1 MVDAGTVQG
10 GGARRRL
17 LAAAL
22 LVVAVVGGRARD
34 GHAVPVS
41 LANRVVLSPDVV
53 TLANPTSP
61 GGGGQATSFT
71 LAVRAHDVSGRPI
84 EPSEARPLVV
94 ELQGARDGVITP
106 RRVRLTSGSTVT
118 FQYDGSY
125 FADPLTLVA
134 WLDVPPRNEDD
145 EGDDDDADGG
155 DASAGRAIGRARVVG
170 QNAVACSRGSGSHTL
185 RVLCTDG
192 GSVEECALNAIRH
205 GLRVHAAVGWNDAGD
220 RLTPFTV
227 DTGSIG
233 TIVPRSHLGPDAI
246 GPGPPGRVYYDSS
259 GRIFSG
265 HYYLAPVS
273 FAVEGGGIVKTP
285 PMLVLAI
292 DEQTCAESHP
302 SCRPDPDPQLHYLG
316 VGFARG
322 AGAADG
328 FVSPADNAF
337 LRLAEAGGDVSP
349 GYVLTG
355 RGITIGIPSTD
366 GYTLQPLAPSTTAPG
381 DWSTAPGCF
390 AFPDLPEPNQFCG
403 NFLLDVGLLE
413 MFLDLAPSRRPEGSA
428 EEVRCRGGRDG
439 SRCTYVPEGTRVQIV
454 AGTPDAPAM
463 SYEFALRREPVGPEP
478 TYAQWIDREAVFVN
492 VGRRPLFRFHY
503 MVDARCGNV
512 GFARV
517 D

>member
-1 MVDAGTVQG
+1 V
-10 GGARRRL
+10 
-17 LAAAL
+17 AAL
-22 LVVAVVGGRARD
+22 VGLAVIAGRARD

-41 LANRVVLSPDVV
+41 LANRVVFSPDVV

-61 GGGGQATSFT
+61 GGAGQATSFT
-71 LAVRAHDVSGRPI
+71 LDVRAHDASGRPV
-84 EPSEARPLVV
+84 EPSEVRPLVV
-94 ELQGARDGVITP
+94 ELQGAPDGVITP
-106 RRVRLTSGSTVT
+106 RRVRLTSGSSVT
-118 FQYDGSY
+118 FQYAGGY
-125 FADPLTLVA
+125 FPDPLTMVA
-134 WLDVPPRNEDD
+134 WLDAPALDSD
-145 EGDDDDADGG
+145 ADDDAGG
-155 DASAGRAIGRARVVG
+155 AASAGRAIGRARVVG
-170 QNAVACSRGSGSHTL
+170 QNAVRCARGPGSHAL
-185 RVLCTDG
+185 RVLCEDG
-192 GSVEECALNAIRH
+192 GSVEQCALQAIRH
-205 GLRVHAAVGWNDAGD
+205 GLRVHAAVGWNDAAGK
-220 RLTPFTV
+220 LTPFTV

-246 GPGPPGRVYYDSS
+246 GPGAPGRVYYDSS

-292 DEQTCAESHP
+292 DEQTCSESHP

-322 AGAADG
+322 SGAADG
-328 FVSPADNAF
+328 FLSPADNAF

-366 GYTLQPLAPSTTAPG
+366 GYALQPLAPSAVAPG

-413 MFLDLAPSRRPEGSA
+413 MFLDLPPSQRPEGSA
-428 EEVRCRGGRDG
+428 EEVRCRGGREG

-463 SYEFALRREPVGPEP
+463 AYEFTARRDPVGPEP
-478 TYAQWIDREAVFVN
+478 TYAQWIDRASVFVN

-503 MVDARCGNV
+503 MLDQRCGNV